1 MSNTRNSTAMIRM
14 ACAIVFIG
22 FVFCYVY
29 FLQTDLLAYAQ
40 HIWSGGKT
48 RWNGMVGAVI
58 ITALLYII
66 QMLVASLNT
75 LPQRL
80 YSLSFL
86 PSLFLLAALTSINPE
101 SSLGIVLLTP
111 YSWLACAGVVI
122 SLVVIFALK
131 GSKGM
136 ERPVVCS
143 SLFSGVSL
151 VNFAL
156 LALMML
162 CTVGLGNTDRTFH
175 QRLRME
181 QLVYTGQYDK
191 TLNVAKK
198 CDGSDASMT
207 MFCAYALM
215 RKGEL
220 GESLFEYSIYPSSEA
235 LLPMERGQH
244 VPSVTQSRFLF
255 TDNERLWNNIGAVP
269 RKEMKV
275 IDFLHLLEE
284 KGMARRFV
292 PDYILTAHLIDCDLN
307 AFASEIGKY
316 YDITKDPLPK
326 HFREALVLYTHLHSQ
341 RVLTYHSSVLDAD
354 YEDFLKVERRKY
366 SSQREKLNVL
376 GNSYSG
382 TYWYYFYKQNNK
394 G

>member
-1 MSNTRNSTAMIRM
+1 MIRM

-29 FLQTDLLAYAQ
+29 YLQTDLLAYAQ
-40 HIWSGGKT
+40 HVWSGGKT

-66 QMLVASLNT
+66 QVLVASLNT

-86 PSLFLLAALTSINPE
+86 PSLMMLAALASISPE

-111 YSWLACAGVVI
+111 YSWLACAGVII
-122 SLVVIFALK
+122 SFILILVLK
-131 GSKGM
+131 GSRAV
-136 ERPVVCS
+136 ERPVVSS
-143 SLFSGVSL
+143 SLFSDVSL

-162 CTVGLGNTDRTFH
+162 CTIGIGNTNRTFH

-181 QLVYTGQYDK
+181 RLVYTGEYDK
-191 TLNVAKK
+191 ALEVAKK
-198 CDGSDASMT
+198 CDGNDASMT
-207 MFCAYALM
+207 MLCAYSLM

-220 GESLFEYSIYPSSEA
+220 GESIFEYPVVASSEA
-235 LLPMERGQH
+235 LLPMKKGDGI
-244 VPSVTQSRFLF
+244 PSTEQSRFLF
-255 TDNERLWNNIGAVP
+255 TSNERLWNNIGGVP
-269 RKEMKV
+269 GEEMTV
-275 IDFLHLLEE
+275 VDFLNLVQKRGL
-284 KGMARRFV
+284 ARRALPEYV
-292 PDYILTAHLIDCDLN
+292 LTAYLLDCDLKS
-307 AFASEIGKY
+307 FASEISKY

-354 YEDFLKVERRKY
+354 YEDFIKVERKKY
-366 SSQREKLNVL
+366 SSIREKLNVL
-376 GNSYSG
+376 GNSYLG
-382 TYWYYFYKQNNK
+382 TYWYYFYKQRVKND
-394 G
+394 